1 MRSVHRIRLTFTL
14 LGALAL
20 SGCLD
25 DDGGSGDDTSKGQL
39 NFNGFNGLSYQT
51 ASQSG
56 TTNAAGE
63 FRYYPGETLTFRV
76 GDLPLVSG
84 VPARQYVTL
93 LEFFETTRTE
103 LQTPMVDDEGLSTH
117 TLTEQQVL
125 ENTTLMN
132 LRALTLI
139 TLLPLGGP
147 PAAVTL
153 LPFTAAAQGVPVVDT
168 QNIAQNIQQLRQMI
182 EDEILQNEQLLQLRE
197 QLTTLTDQ
205 LAELQRTYEALTR
218 LAELPE
224 VIRTEME
231 DELNGLLDQ
240 EFGDIQATI
249 RAIRTGDFSGLTGSG
264 AAEIETQMD
273 RVLAELGFDDDTL
286 REMATSGNAG
296 AERIATQATT
306 GALVSAAAQNSYD
319 DAGQSLERVERLVGL
334 IDDMDEL
341 KESVD
346 LNTRVTAELAIALVA
361 MWQLEAVQTVGDGTG
376 GVIDAATIAEEQNFM
391 EFTIPDLG
399 D

>member
-1 MRSVHRIRLTFTL
+1 M
-14 LGALAL
+14 
-20 SGCLD
+20 
-25 DDGGSGDDTSKGQL
+25 
-39 NFNGFNGLSYQT
+39 
-51 ASQSG
+51 
-56 TTNAAGE
+56 
-63 FRYYPGETLTFRV
+63 
-76 GDLPLVSG
+76 
-84 VPARQYVTL
+84 
-93 LEFFETTRTE
+93 
-103 LQTPMVDDEGLSTH
+103 
-117 TLTEQQVL
+117 
-125 ENTTLMN
+125 
-132 LRALTLI
+132 RALTLL
-139 TLLPLGGP
+139 TNYVRNTFRTSAFALLLPLGIAAHVTIMTT
-147 PAAVTL
+147 PA
-153 LPFTAAAQGVPVVDT
+153 FAQGVPVVDT

-182 EDEILQNEQLLQLRE
+182 EDELLQNEQLLQLRE

-205 LAELQRTYEALTR
+205 LAQLQETYAALTR

-224 VIRTEME
+224 VIATEME
-231 DELNGLLDQ
+231 AELNGILDQ

-249 RAIRTGDFSGLTGSG
+249 QAIRTGDFSGLSGSG
-264 AAEIETQMD
+264 AGEIETQMD
-273 RVLAELGFDDDTL
+273 RVLAELGFDEDTL
-286 REMATSGNAG
+286 SEMATSGNAG

-306 GALVSAAAQNSYD
+306 GALVSAAAQNSYE
-319 DAGQSLERVERLVGL
+319 DAGQSLERVDRLVGL

>member
-1 MRSVHRIRLTFTL
+1 MSLPLSLSNWLRSTALV
-14 LGALAL
+14 GALAL
-20 SGCLD
+20 
-25 DDGGSGDDTSKGQL
+25 GSPFVAG
-39 NFNGFNGLSYQT
+39 
-51 ASQSG
+51 
-56 TTNAAGE
+56 NAA
-63 FRYYPGETLTFRV
+63 
-76 GDLPLVSG
+76 
-84 VPARQYVTL
+84 Q
-93 LEFFETTRTE
+93 
-103 LQTPMVDDEGLSTH
+103 
-117 TLTEQQVL
+117 
-125 ENTTLMN
+125 
-132 LRALTLI
+132 
-139 TLLPLGGP
+139 
-147 PAAVTL
+147 
-153 LPFTAAAQGVPVVDT
+153 AQGVPVVDT

-197 QLTTLTDQ
+197 QLATLTEQ

-224 VIRTEME
+224 IIRTQME
-231 DELNGLLDQ
+231 EELNGLLDQ

-264 AAEIETQMD
+264 ASEIETQMD
-273 RVLAELGFDDDTL
+273 RVLADLGFDEGTL
-286 REMATSGNAG
+286 SEMARSGNPG

-376 GVIDAATIAEEQNFM
+376 GVIDAATIAEEQRFM
-391 EFTIPDLG
+391 EFTLPELRAE
-399 D
+399 

>member
-1 MRSVHRIRLTFTL
+1 MPVDPSLKTL
-14 LGALAL
+14 RVLAM
-20 SGCLD
+20 
-25 DDGGSGDDTSKGQL
+25 TI
-39 NFNGFNGLSYQT
+39 
-51 ASQSG
+51 
-56 TTNAAGE
+56 
-63 FRYYPGETLTFRV
+63 
-76 GDLPLVSG
+76 
-84 VPARQYVTL
+84 
-93 LEFFETTRTE
+93 
-103 LQTPMVDDEGLSTH
+103 M
-117 TLTEQQVL
+117 
-125 ENTTLMN
+125 
-132 LRALTLI
+132 
-139 TLLPLGGP
+139 LPLGCVAL
-147 PAAVTL
+147 PAAL
-153 LPFTAAAQGVPVVDT
+153 LPVTAAAQGVPVVDT

-182 EDEILQNEQLLQLRE
+182 EDELLQNEQLLQLRE
-197 QLTTLTDQ
+197 QLATLTDQ

-231 DELNGLLDQ
+231 NELNGLLDQ

-296 AERIATQATT
+296 AERIATQAAT

-391 EFTIPDLG
+391 EFTIPNLG

>member
-1 MRSVHRIRLTFTL
+1 MRPFTL
-14 LGALAL
+14 SPTYVRNAVRTAIL
-20 SGCLD
+20 S
-25 DDGGSGDDTSKGQL
+25 
-39 NFNGFNGLSYQT
+39 
-51 ASQSG
+51 
-56 TTNAAGE
+56 
-63 FRYYPGETLTFRV
+63 
-76 GDLPLVSG
+76 
-84 VPARQYVTL
+84 
-93 LEFFETTRTE
+93 
-103 LQTPMVDDEGLSTH
+103 
-117 TLTEQQVL
+117 
-125 ENTTLMN
+125 
-132 LRALTLI
+132 I
-139 TLLPLGGP
+139 LLPIGV
-147 PAAVTL
+147 AA
-153 LPFTAAAQGVPVVDT
+153 PFSTTAAAQGVPVVDT

-182 EDEILQNEQLLQLRE
+182 EDELLQNEQLLQLRE

-224 VIRTEME
+224 VIATEME
-231 DELNGLLDQ
+231 AELNGLLDQ

-249 RAIRTGDFSGLTGSG
+249 RAIRTGDFSSLRGSG
-264 AAEIETQMD
+264 AGEIETQMD
-273 RVLAELGFDDDTL
+273 RVLAELGFDEDTL
-286 REMATSGNAG
+286 SEMATSGNAG

-319 DAGQSLERVERLVGL
+319 DAGQSLERVDRLVGL

>member
-1 MRSVHRIRLTFTL
+1 M
-14 LGALAL
+14 
-20 SGCLD
+20 
-25 DDGGSGDDTSKGQL
+25 
-39 NFNGFNGLSYQT
+39 
-51 ASQSG
+51 
-56 TTNAAGE
+56 
-63 FRYYPGETLTFRV
+63 
-76 GDLPLVSG
+76 
-84 VPARQYVTL
+84 
-93 LEFFETTRTE
+93 
-103 LQTPMVDDEGLSTH
+103 
-117 TLTEQQVL
+117 
-125 ENTTLMN
+125 
-132 LRALTLI
+132 RALTLL
-139 TLLPLGGP
+139 TNYVRNTLRTLAVALLLPVGIAAP
-147 PAAVTL
+147 VTMITAPAY
-153 LPFTAAAQGVPVVDT
+153 AQGVPVVDT

-182 EDEILQNEQLLQLRE
+182 EDELLQNEQLLQLRE

-205 LAELQRTYEALTR
+205 LAQLQETYDALTR

-224 VIRTEME
+224 IIATEME
-231 DELNGLLDQ
+231 AELNGILDQ

-249 RAIRTGDFSGLTGSG
+249 QAIHTGDFSGLSGSG
-264 AAEIETQMD
+264 AGEIETQMD
-273 RVLAELGFDDDTL
+273 RVLADLGFDEDTL
-286 REMATSGNAG
+286 SEMATSGNAG

-306 GALVSAAAQNSYD
+306 GALVSAAAQNSYE
-319 DAGQSLERVERLVGL
+319 DAGQSLERVDRLVGL

>member
-1 MRSVHRIRLTFTL
+1 MPVDPSLKNLRM
-14 LGALAL
+14 LA
-20 SGCLD
+20 
-25 DDGGSGDDTSKGQL
+25 
-39 NFNGFNGLSYQT
+39 
-51 ASQSG
+51 
-56 TTNAAGE
+56 
-63 FRYYPGETLTFRV
+63 
-76 GDLPLVSG
+76 
-84 VPARQYVTL
+84 
-93 LEFFETTRTE
+93 
-103 LQTPMVDDEGLSTH
+103 M
-117 TLTEQQVL
+117 
-125 ENTTLMN
+125 TTLFP
-132 LRALTLI
+132 LGLVALPTA
-139 TLLPLGGP
+139 LLPVP
-147 PAAVTL
+147 
-153 LPFTAAAQGVPVVDT
+153 AAAQGVPVVDT

-182 EDEILQNEQLLQLRE
+182 EDELLQNEQLLQLRE
-197 QLTTLTDQ
+197 QLATLTDQ

-224 VIRTEME
+224 VIQTEME

-334 IDDMDEL
+334 IDDMDEI

-391 EFTIPDLG
+391 EFTIPNLG

>member
-1 MRSVHRIRLTFTL
+1 MPVDPSLKTL
-14 LGALAL
+14 RVLAM
-20 SGCLD
+20 
-25 DDGGSGDDTSKGQL
+25 TI
-39 NFNGFNGLSYQT
+39 
-51 ASQSG
+51 
-56 TTNAAGE
+56 
-63 FRYYPGETLTFRV
+63 
-76 GDLPLVSG
+76 
-84 VPARQYVTL
+84 
-93 LEFFETTRTE
+93 
-103 LQTPMVDDEGLSTH
+103 M
-117 TLTEQQVL
+117 
-125 ENTTLMN
+125 
-132 LRALTLI
+132 
-139 TLLPLGGP
+139 LPLGCVAL
-147 PAAVTL
+147 PAAL
-153 LPFTAAAQGVPVVDT
+153 LPVTAVAQGVPVVDT

-182 EDEILQNEQLLQLRE
+182 EDELLQNEQLLQLRE
-197 QLTTLTDQ
+197 QLATLTDQ

-273 RVLAELGFDDDTL
+273 RVLAELGFDADTL

-376 GVIDAATIAEEQNFM
+376 GVSAAATIAEEQNFM
-391 EFTIPDLG
+391 EFTIPNLG

>member
-1 MRSVHRIRLTFTL
+1 M
-14 LGALAL
+14 
-20 SGCLD
+20 
-25 DDGGSGDDTSKGQL
+25 GGIAVPVSFL
-39 NFNGFNGLSYQT
+39 
-51 ASQSG
+51 
-56 TTNAAGE
+56 
-63 FRYYPGETLTFRV
+63 PG
-76 GDLPLVSG
+76 S
-84 VPARQYVTL
+84 
-93 LEFFETTRTE
+93 
-103 LQTPMVDDEGLSTH
+103 
-117 TLTEQQVL
+117 
-125 ENTTLMN
+125 
-132 LRALTLI
+132 
-139 TLLPLGGP
+139 
-147 PAAVTL
+147 
-153 LPFTAAAQGVPVVDT
+153 AAAQGVPVVDT

-182 EDEILQNEQLLQLRE
+182 EDELLQNEQLLQLRE
-197 QLTTLTDQ
+197 QLMTLTDQ

-224 VIRTEME
+224 VIATEME
-231 DELNGLLDQ
+231 AELNGILDQ

-249 RAIRTGDFSGLTGSG
+249 QAIRTGDFSGLSGSG

>member
-1 MRSVHRIRLTFTL
+1 MIPHPYRFSNWLRSTALV
-14 LGALAL
+14 GALAL
-20 SGCLD
+20 
-25 DDGGSGDDTSKGQL
+25 GSP
-39 NFNGFNGLSYQT
+39 FV
-51 ASQSG
+51 AG
-56 TTNAAGE
+56 TTA
-63 FRYYPGETLTFRV
+63 
-76 GDLPLVSG
+76 
-84 VPARQYVTL
+84 
-93 LEFFETTRTE
+93 
-103 LQTPMVDDEGLSTH
+103 H
-117 TLTEQQVL
+117 
-125 ENTTLMN
+125 
-132 LRALTLI
+132 
-139 TLLPLGGP
+139 
-147 PAAVTL
+147 
-153 LPFTAAAQGVPVVDT
+153 AQGVPVVDT
-168 QNIAQNIQQLRQMI
+168 QNITQNIQQLRQMI

-197 QLTTLTDQ
+197 QLATLTEQ

-224 VIRTEME
+224 IIRTQME
-231 DELNGLLDQ
+231 AELNGLLDQ

-264 AAEIETQMD
+264 ASEIETQMD
-273 RVLAELGFDDDTL
+273 RVLADLGFDEDTL
-286 REMATSGNAG
+286 SEMARSGNPG

-376 GVIDAATIAEEQNFM
+376 GVIDAATIAEEQRFM
-391 EFTIPDLG
+391 EFTLPDLRAE
-399 D
+399 

>member
-1 MRSVHRIRLTFTL
+1 MRASTL
-14 LGALAL
+14 LTNYVRNTLRTHAVAL
-20 SGCLD
+20 
-25 DDGGSGDDTSKGQL
+25 
-39 NFNGFNGLSYQT
+39 
-51 ASQSG
+51 
-56 TTNAAGE
+56 
-63 FRYYPGETLTFRV
+63 
-76 GDLPLVSG
+76 
-84 VPARQYVTL
+84 
-93 LEFFETTRTE
+93 
-103 LQTPMVDDEGLSTH
+103 
-117 TLTEQQVL
+117 
-125 ENTTLMN
+125 
-132 LRALTLI
+132 
-139 TLLPLGGP
+139 LLPLGIAAP
-147 PAAVTL
+147 VTIITAPAY
-153 LPFTAAAQGVPVVDT
+153 AQGVPVVDT

-182 EDEILQNEQLLQLRE
+182 EDELLQNEQLLQLRE

-205 LAELQRTYEALTR
+205 LAQLQETYAALTR

-224 VIRTEME
+224 VIATEME
-231 DELNGLLDQ
+231 AELNGILDQ

-249 RAIRTGDFSGLTGSG
+249 QAIRTGDFSGLSGSG
-264 AAEIETQMD
+264 AGEIETQMD
-273 RVLAELGFDDDTL
+273 RVLAELGFDEDTL
-286 REMATSGNAG
+286 SEMATSGNAG

-306 GALVSAAAQNSYD
+306 GALVSAAAQNSYE
-319 DAGQSLERVERLVGL
+319 DAGQSLERVDRLVGL